1 VAQVIIGVSE
11 PFRFIRLRLT
21 GTYICTSTT
30 TGVSMSEATRSDDRT
45 AALSGPA
52 DDDAQHAGQ
61 FRSRRDGGGATA
73 GALAVAALAVGVL
86 ACGFSWMFFI
96 QGYIVVAGA
105 AASVLGVLGV
115 LAARRVGR
123 SPLLAAAGAVLG
135 VLSIAS
141 VFTVEAVVKAQM
153 GGLFANLD
161 SLTGAAT
168 PTSPFTPDTASPTD
182 TALPTPTAAPT
193 SEPSVPPP
201 VDGDAAA
208 GNSDAPLPVGQS
220 ATVGDYTVA
229 ITTVAADVA
238 VTVDLVAAG
247 SPEPTNGGY
256 VWVELSATYTGAD
269 TGDVHGELFTGLV
282 GGDGLEFYSSDC
294 RAELLAPSAT
304 APSLAPGESVS
315 WQACFDVSAESL
327 EGASLF
333 VADLT
338 ASADTRH
345 WQLG

>member
-1 VAQVIIGVSE
+1 VQVIIGASE
-11 PFRFIRLRLT
+11 PFRFDRCGSPALT
-21 GTYICTSTT
+21 SGSSTT

-45 AALSGPA
+45 LALSGPA
-52 DDDAQHAGQ
+52 AEEAQHAGQ
-61 FRSRRDGGGATA
+61 RRSRRDGRGATA

-96 QGYIVVAGA
+96 QGYIVAAGA
-105 AASVLGVLGV
+105 AATVLGLVGV

-141 VFTVEAVVKAQM
+141 VFTVEAVVKAQV

-168 PTSPFTPDTASPTD
+168 PPSPFTPDADSPTD
-182 TALPTPTAAPT
+182 TALPTDTAVPT
-193 SEPSVPPP
+193 SGPSVPPP
-201 VDGDAAA
+201 ALGDAAA

-220 ATVGDYTVA
+220 GTVGEYTVA

-238 VTVDLVAAG
+238 VTVDLAAAG
-247 SPEPTNGGY
+247 SPEPTNGRY

-269 TGDVHGELFTGLV
+269 IGDVHGELFTGLV
-282 GGDGLEFYSSDC
+282 GGDGLEFYSGDC
-294 RAELLAPSAT
+294 RAELQAPSAT

-315 WQACFDVSAESL
+315 WQACFDVSSESL
-327 EGASLF
+327 DGASLF
-333 VADLT
+333 VTDLT
-338 ASADTRH
+338 ASGETRH
-345 WQLG
+345 WQLS